1 MTQDKLEKTIQ
12 GNFSWNKPEV
22 YTSFVQGAEA
32 EAIYNSLKGNMS
44 NSMSYEAKTQTL
56 IGSQVFAA
64 ARIDSILRPLG
75 IRVANLR
82 DLSRPEVIE
91 MVRDKFYTDAP
102 ALVLRSMNDSYK
114 RNLPII
120 RQLAEA
126 VENKNGSVKLPV
138 LITGFDVKEIKDDNG
153 YGIALIPRGDFQ
165 AVHDMRLHGEN
176 SGKKFT
182 DVDELGLPKFDRDGK
197 RIWYT
202 RNQGVS
208 RLCLYRSLNADSC
221 DENLAISFGD
231 GRVVLVSGEAT
242 QKNLEGKL

>member
-1 MTQDKLEKTIQ
+1 MAKIT
-12 GNFSWNKPEV
+12 GNFPWNKPEV

-32 EAIYNSLKGNMS
+32 EAIYNSLKGNMA
-44 NSMSYEAKTQTL
+44 NGMSYDAKTQTL
-56 IGSQVFAA
+56 IGSNVFAS

-82 DLSRPEVIE
+82 DLSRPEVMG
-91 MVRDKFYTDAP
+91 MVKDKFYTDTP
-102 ALVLRSMNDSYK
+102 ALVLRSMDDSYG
-114 RNLPII
+114 RNIPII
-120 RQLAEA
+120 KQLAEA

-197 RIWYT
+197 RIWYA

-208 RLCLYRSLNADSC
+208 RLFLFRYLGAGSINESLANS
-221 DENLAISFGD
+221 NSY